1 MPSEREVAAMELGH
15 PVNALPDC
23 EGAIFFADLI
33 DALRDHQNCHNACS
47 DLECLMTAE
56 IPGISD
62 DGMKQLVDLVDASIR
77 YVIHVNDELDA
88 GRMLYRELSGVQ

>member
-15 PVNALPDC
+15 PVTTLPDC
-23 EGAIFFADLI
+23 DGNLFFADLI
-33 DALRDHQNCHNACS
+33 DALRDDRRLDDVVS

-62 DGMKQLVDLVDASIR
+62 DGMKQLADLVEAGLR

-88 GRMLYRELSGVQ
+88 GRCQFRELA